1 MKNKVLL
8 VAVFCLLFAVGAV
21 SAQEKKVA
29 NFAGNWELDISKSK
43 LSERSRLESMTMN
56 VTQSDESLTIETTAK
71 RAERAE
77 GEGRGGGRGGGF
89 GGGGGRGMFGGEG
102 NQNTIYS
109 LDGKE
114 TTIES
119 AGQFGGETKFKA
131 EFKKDGK
138 LKLIQTRN
146 IETQRGAMSIKTVE
160 TWELQNGG
168 KTLKVVRDMETPR
181 VTQSSEMIFIK
192 K

>member
-1 MKNKVLL
+1 MRNKILL
-8 VAVFCLLFAVGAV
+8 MAVFCLLFAVGAV
-21 SAQEKKVA
+21 SAQEKKVT
-29 NFAGNWELDISKSK
+29 NFAGNWELDISKSN
-43 LSERSRLESMTMN
+43 LQERSRLESMTMN
-56 VTQSDESLTIETTAK
+56 VTQSNESLTIETAAK

-77 GEGRGGGRGGGF
+77 GEGRGGGGRGGGF
-89 GGGGGRGMFGGEG
+89 GGGRGMFGDEG

-114 TTIES
+114 TTIQS

-146 IETQRGAMSIKTVE
+146 IETQRGAMSIKTIE
-160 TWELQNGG
+160 TWELQDGG
-168 KTLKVVRDMETPR
+168 KTLKVVRDRETPR
-181 VTQSSEMIFIK
+181 GTQSSEMIFTK

>member
-8 VAVFCLLFAVGAV
+8 MAVFCLLFAVGAV
-21 SAQEKKVA
+21 SAQEKKMT

-77 GEGRGGGRGGGF
+77 GEGRGGGF
-89 GGGGGRGMFGGEG
+89 GGGGGRGMPGGDG
-102 NQNTIYS
+102 NQSTIYN
-109 LDGKE
+109 LKGKE

-131 EFKKDGK
+131 ELKKDGK

-146 IETQRGAMSIKTVE
+146 IETQRGAMNIKTIE
-160 TWELQNGG
+160 TWELSNDG
-168 KTLKVVRDMETPR
+168 KTLTINRDTETPR
-181 VTQSSEMIFIK
+181 GNQNSEMVFMK